1 MESAEYSSALGTFM
15 LLAWPVLSVVL
26 FARFRASI
34 AVPAALLAAYVLLPP
49 RLAIDLPV
57 IPALDKESGAAL
69 AATLVALFL
78 VFQSRRQSATS
89 VDALPGWIPRDPFA
103 IFFLGCL
110 IVGPILTVLTNR
122 DRIPIGDFVLP
133 GLRPYDAGSI
143 ILANLVMLVPLL
155 LGRKFLFN
163 PGHHRDVLIVFAVII
178 GAYSILGLYEVRMSP
193 QLNMMVYGYFPHDW
207 IQHLRQ
213 EGFRPLVFL
222 THGLILGIL
231 MCLCVLSAI
240 GAARTSQ
247 GRTRLFFIAI
257 AGFVFATLALSK
269 SLGAL
274 MIAVVLLPVAILVGR
289 RLQLLAAAAIAVLAI
304 GYPYLRAVD
313 VAPVGAVIA
322 LAERIDPVRA
332 SSFAF
337 RIENEDILLEKARE
351 RPLAG
356 WGGWGRNRVYDD
368 RGRDISVTDGYWI
381 GTFGMTGVVG
391 YLGQFGLLTIP
402 LIALAIRTRR
412 NGVTLA
418 TSALALV
425 AAANLVDLLPNASI
439 GPFTWLLA
447 GAMLGRL
454 EAARS
459 RDRRGESDAM
469 LSSSAAPATAAP
481 AGPAPRIPLRHTRF
495 APRHIRTR

>member
-1 MESAEYSSALGTFM
+1 MEETEYSSALGTYM
-15 LLAWPVLSVVL
+15 LLAWPLLSVVL

-34 AVPAALLAAYVLLPP
+34 AVPAALLLAYVLLPP
-49 RLAIDLPV
+49 RLSIDLPV

-69 AATLVALFL
+69 AATMVALFL
-78 VFQSRRQSATS
+78 LFRHRKQTAGGVE
-89 VDALPGWIPRDPFA
+89 ALPGWIPRDPLALLF
-103 IFFLGCL
+103 IGCL
-110 IVGPILTVLTNR
+110 IIGPIVTVLTNR
-122 DRIPIGDFVLP
+122 DRVPIGDLFLP

-143 ILANLVMLVPLL
+143 ILGNMVMLVPLI

-163 PGHHRDVLIVFAVII
+163 AGHHRDVMIVFASII
-178 GAYSILGLYEVRMSP
+178 GAYSVLGLYEVRMSP
-193 QLNMMVYGYFPHDW
+193 QLNMLVYGYFPHEW

-231 MCLCVLSAI
+231 MCLGVLSAI
-240 GAARTSQ
+240 GAARTSS
-247 GRTRLFFIAI
+247 GRNRWIFA
-257 AGFVFATLALSK
+257 AVAVFVLATLSLSK

-274 MIAVVLLPVAILVGR
+274 MITVALLPVAIFFGR
-289 RLQLLAAAAIAVLAI
+289 RLQLLAAAAIAVMAI

-337 RIENEDILLEKARE
+337 RIDNEDMLLEKARE

-356 WGGWGRNRVYDD
+356 WGGWGRNRVFDD

-381 GTFGMTGVVG
+381 GTFGSTGILG

-425 AAANLVDLLPNASI
+425 VAANLVDLLPNASI

-459 RDRRGESDAM
+459 IDRVGATNGAAPPA
-469 LSSSAAPATAAP
+469 AAPAAP
-481 AGPAPRIPLRHTRF
+481 APAARTPLRHSRF
-495 APRHIRTR
+495 APRHVRTR